1 MKVSDYV
8 AQFLAANDVRHVFG
22 LQGGAVVHLFDS
34 IEATPGTSAIYCH
47 HEQAAALAATSYAKM
62 TGGLGAVVVTTG
74 PGATNAL
81 TGLLAAWQDSVPV
94 IFISGQTRVEHTSYG
109 KPVRQVGS
117 QEVNILDLVRPITKF
132 STLIKKPEEIETALR
147 DAHFHALDGRP
158 GPVWID
164 LPVNLQWEMPDLA
177 APVRL
182 PVPNAA
188 RTATGDQTAAF
199 AELAAMIRAAKAPV
213 IVAGTGI
220 RMAECEAQFLDFIT
234 TTGIPFVSSWTA
246 SDLTDSDNPLYGG
259 IIGLSGQRG
268 ANKILYNADLIV
280 CLGNHL
286 SVTQTGTL
294 FDKFAPQAKKAVVN
308 IDQGELDNL
317 NIAFDLKIHADLRD
331 FFAYVATQSC
341 TPQDMGDWHSRF
353 AGLKALNSVVDTLTA
368 KASLGDQG
376 RINSNYFNIKLTQR
390 LPANSHLVV
399 DGGGTALYTGFQSSS
414 LKTGQRIICSSAI
427 SAMGTG
433 FPEAVGVS
441 LAAPGAE
448 IYCVIGDGSLMLN
461 LQELQ
466 TIQHHHLPVK
476 IIVYNNDGYL
486 AIKHTQ
492 KAFLGARYHGTDAQH
507 GLSVPAINKVAE
519 CFGFA
524 YMQVT
529 DVAQVD
535 SALDAIFAHQGSL
548 MVEVAVPSEQ
558 TTLFQQ
564 GFEKIAEDR
573 FRPVPLSEMAPFV
586 E

>member
-34 IEATPGTSAIYCH
+34 IEATDGTSAIYCH

-132 STLIKKPEEIETALR
+132 TTLIKKPEEIEPALR
-147 DAHFHALDGRP
+147 SAHFHALDGRP

-164 LPVNLQWEMPDLA
+164 LPVNLQWEMPNLA
-177 APVRL
+177 SPIRL
-182 PVPNAA
+182 PLPNANRA
-188 RTATGDQTAAF
+188 AIGDASPAF
-199 AELAAMIRAAKAPV
+199 IELAALVQSAKAPV
-213 IVAGTGI
+213 IVAGMGI
-220 RMAECEAQFLDFIT
+220 RAAKCEGKFLTFVEQT
-234 TTGIPFVSSWTA
+234 RIPFVSSWTA
-246 SDLTDSDNPLYGG
+246 SDLTDSDYPLYGG

-268 ANKILYNADLIV
+268 ANKILYNADLIL

-286 SVTQTGTL
+286 SLTQTGTL
-294 FDKFAPQAKKAVVN
+294 FDKFAPQAKKAVIN

-317 NIAFDLKIHADLRD
+317 NIAFDVKIHADLRD
-331 FFAYVATQSC
+331 FFAFAADHSY
-341 TPQDMGDWHSRF
+341 TPRDMGDWHSRF
-353 AGLKALNSVVDTLTA
+353 AELKVLNSVLDTLTA

-376 RINSNYFNIKLTQR
+376 FVNSNYFNIKLTQR
-390 LPANSHLVV
+390 LPAKSHLVV

-414 LKTGQRIICSSAI
+414 LRKGQRIICSSAI

-433 FPEAVGVS
+433 FPEAIGVS
-441 LAAPGAE
+441 LAAPGAD

-466 TIQHHHLPVK
+466 TIRHHNMPVK
-476 IIVYNNDGYL
+476 IIVYNNNGYL

-492 KAFLGARYHGTDAQH
+492 KTFLGSRYHGTDAQH
-507 GLSVPAINKVAE
+507 GLSVPSIKKVAE

-535 SALDAIFAHQGSL
+535 SALDAIFAHQGML
-548 MVEVAVPSEQ
+548 ITEVMVPSDQ
-558 TTLFQQ
+558 ATLFQQ

-573 FRPVPLSEMAPFV
+573 FRPIPLSEMAPFV
-586 E
+586 T